1 MLKKEI
7 MTAIVAAAT
16 CLLSAAELPETVN
29 FSNNGSFRIGDAE
42 FYIQNYSPTWKPA
55 LNSSWQNRKATLN
68 KNGLTL
74 SAVMPVDWRKAD
86 VVETI
91 TPTGDMEFRL
101 DFQAKFREPA
111 VVNALH
117 GVFQLPAEK
126 MTVFVD
132 GKPVSLPGK
141 YSVMTLLSKSN
152 AKEFRFPAAGG
163 YEVLVSGNPLRLTIQ
178 DNRKFDSDT
187 FSFRFGAEPGS
198 GKIKESKLA
207 LSFRIIPVKLQPV
220 NLKKTANMDFADEAP
235 GDGKGG
241 WTDQGPENDLRK
253 LKPGTVRTG
262 ALSFEVLDPGYAP
275 TAGKPCRSGQSAA
288 RLRLDPG
295 ERDDARHRDCTVR
308 GWFFGPHSG
317 GGRPRLR

>member
-91 TPTGDMEFRL
+91 TLTGDMEFRL

-117 GVFQLPAEK
+117 GVFQLP
-126 MTVFVD
+126 
-132 GKPVSLPGK
+132 
-141 YSVMTLLSKSN
+141 
-152 AKEFRFPAAGG
+152 R
-163 YEVLVSGNPLRLTIQ
+163 R
-178 DNRKFDSDT
+178 R
-187 FSFRFGAEPGS
+187 
-198 GKIKESKLA
+198 
-207 LSFRIIPVKLQPV
+207 
-220 NLKKTANMDFADEAP
+220 
-235 GDGKGG
+235 
-241 WTDQGPENDLRK
+241 
-253 LKPGTVRTG
+253 
-262 ALSFEVLDPGYAP
+262 
-275 TAGKPCRSGQSAA
+275 
-288 RLRLDPG
+288 
-295 ERDDARHRDCTVR
+295 
-308 GWFFGPHSG
+308 
-317 GGRPRLR
+317 